1 MKNSELCAV
10 IFPWCVSRIY
20 KAWKDACTV
29 CSSIVYH
36 RQDMRAAQAS
46 LNRWMDKN
54 VVRMCSG
61 ILLSHKKK
69 DILPFAATW
78 MDWEGIVPGEIHQ
91 AEKDKR
97 TQQTVGHNW
106 ATELNWIW
114 YHLHFEILKIQ
125 QTNEYSNKKK
135 ESPRYRKQ
143 IGGYQWG
150 ERRGE
155 GQDRGREEVQAIMY
169 KNKLQGYTAQDRKY
183 SQYSRVTID
192 GVKTL

>member
-10 IFPWCVSRIY
+10 IFHWCVSRIY

-46 LNRWMDKN
+46 INRWMDKN

-91 AEKDKR
+91 AEKDKH

-114 YHLHFEILKIQ
+114 YHLNFEILKIQ
-125 QTNEYSNKKK
+125 QTNEYSNKKRRVLDIENK
-135 ESPRYRKQ
+135 LVVTS
-143 IGGYQWG
+143 G
-150 ERRGE
+150 EREGE
-155 GQDRGREEVQAIMY
+155 RDKIGVGNRY
-169 KNKLQGYTAQDRKY
+169 KLLCIKISYKDILHKIGNIANILE
-183 SQYSRVTID
+183 
-192 GVKTL
+192 